1 IDKHSAVAFLGSC
14 PAMPLLQQS

>member
-1 IDKHSAVAFLGSC
+1 IDKHSAVAFLGNC